1 MNLEMKETTKRIR
14 SAFLNIDSG
23 AIEQL
28 KVCHD
33 LYPQRCLEAAVNDY
47 KDFCEVKQTQA
58 NDNFSVIDIDIHS
71 EYSGE
76 SAQILREFLNYLL
89 DLSIQDFFKRKTE

>member
-23 AIEQL
+23 SIEQL

-47 KDFCEVKQTQA
+47 KDFCEVRQTQA
-58 NDNFSVIDIDIHS
+58 NDDSCVIDIAINPA
-71 EYSGE
+71 YSDE

-89 DLSIQDFFKRKTE
+89 DLSIQDFFKRN